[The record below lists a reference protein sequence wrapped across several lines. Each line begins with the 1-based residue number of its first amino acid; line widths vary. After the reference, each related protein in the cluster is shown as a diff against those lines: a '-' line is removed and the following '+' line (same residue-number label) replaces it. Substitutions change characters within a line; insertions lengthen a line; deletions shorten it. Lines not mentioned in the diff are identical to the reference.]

1 MKTAYLVMVAAGL
14 SLSACATPPQN
25 IKPTA
30 SSDGRKCTA
39 ADRDRL
45 SDLYSAQSH
54 TATQDALGV
63 FWVGIPMGGE
73 DHAPEIARLKGR
85 CGDIAKKKG

>member
-1 MKTAYLVMVAAGL
+1 MKPACLVMIAAAMA
-14 SLSACATPPQN
+14 LSACASPPQH
-25 IKPTA
+25 IKATA
-30 SSDGRKCTA
+30 SDGRTCTA

-45 SDLYSAQSH
+45 GDLYATQSH

-63 FWVGIPMGGE
+63 FWLGIPLGGE

-85 CGDIAKKKG
+85 CGDMVRKKA